1 MERNNNLRMMN
12 HDLHR
17 SIVIKDLK
25 FRNLSSNQNKFDFD
39 LHVCQLNH

>member
-12 HDLHR
+12 HNLHE

-25 FRNLSSNQNKFDFD
+25 NWFLHNQNKFDF
-39 LHVCQLNH
+39 